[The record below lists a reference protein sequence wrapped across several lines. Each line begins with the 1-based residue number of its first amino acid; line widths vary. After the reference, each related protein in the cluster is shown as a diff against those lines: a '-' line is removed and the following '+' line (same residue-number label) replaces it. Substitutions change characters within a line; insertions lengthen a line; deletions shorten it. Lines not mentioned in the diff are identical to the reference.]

1 MAAWTN
7 SSDQRSNPTNSEENY
22 ICMSV
27 VKKTA
32 SHALAATHL
41 PHPLTP
47 TSLRFPNIQF
57 SHPYHQYLSQF
68 APTFVPYY
76 QRLLTRPIVKL
87 EEMDIENYINCEV
100 SAQRTTFMR
109 QTAVRPF
116 GQHQPKLEPKTE
128 HETLQKVL
136 TKQKNVNTGS
146 PQVAPG
152 RRIINAKL
160 MAIATASGS
169 IRNMETAV
177 EPLPPV
183 EDSFRQQ
190 VAKIQKSQLHY
201 EQLFA
206 RLTTMLQTLNQR
218 YDKDCEEVP
227 APPSK
232 RPRHI
237 SVSSAESH
245 LQDTSEH
252 ERENLAPYPQ
262 RVKNVDGSYVYVLGP
277 NGTKISAHQYGEV
290 FWTSAPVAT
299 RSLLGTVFSSD
310 ELATHTLTGKPSPA
324 FYGRERP
331 PKLQLDQQKVDDI
344 VVCVVNRTGGKERVI
359 RATITTKC
367 ADTAKK
373 YKRRAK
379 KALKIKEE
387 SF

>member
-1 MAAWTN
+1 MAAGGTY
-7 SSDQRSNPTNSEENY
+7 SSDQGSNPINSEENE
-22 ICMSV
+22 IGMSV
-27 VKKTA
+27 E
-32 SHALAATHL
+32 
-41 PHPLTP
+41 PHPLAAVHFQPQTSFRLP
-47 TSLRFPNIQF
+47 TVQY

-100 SAQRTTFMR
+100 AAQRTTLMR
-109 QTAVRPF
+109 KAALRPL
-116 GQHQPKLEPKTE
+116 GQHQPMVEPRKGHTQAPQKTLSKQ
-128 HETLQKVL
+128 TKVI
-136 TKQKNVNTGS
+136 
-146 PQVAPG
+146 PQAS
-152 RRIINAKL
+152 RRIVNAKL
-160 MAIATASGS
+160 MAMTTASGS
-169 IRNMETAV
+169 IRNMQTAM

-190 VAKIQKSQLHY
+190 VAKVQKSQHHY
-201 EQLFA
+201 EQLFG

-218 YDKDCEEVP
+218 YDKECEDVP

-232 RPRHI
+232 RPRRL
-237 SVSSAESH
+237 STSSAESH
-245 LQDTSEH
+245 LQDATSDH
-252 ERENLAPYPQ
+252 ERESLVQYPQ
-262 RVKNVDGSYVYVLGP
+262 RVKGNDGSYVYVLGP
-277 NGTKISAHQYGEV
+277 NGTQISAHQYGEV

-299 RSLLGTVFSSD
+299 RSLLGVVFSSD

-344 VVCVVNRTGGKERVI
+344 VECVVNRTGGKERII

-373 YKRRAK
+373 YKRRAN

-387 SF
+387 PL